1 MSFISAFFK
10 NENVKTR
17 ERKVQQPKQYFMI
30 QRINFNCVYG
40 KAMLEEILSGK
51 KKSRKHRMNIRIQ
64 KVDQIKDYFRLWAQV
79 TGTMVMLSV
88 MIRKGGN
95 EKQIKSSVLA
105 ILNLSCRED
114 SPEEI
119 KEKTDFFFRL
129 ALKLYSIR
137 TNI

>member
-1 MSFISAFFK
+1 MISG
-10 NENVKTR
+10 
-17 ERKVQQPKQYFMI
+17 Y
-30 QRINFNCVYG
+30 
-40 KAMLEEILSGK
+40 
-51 KKSRKHRMNIRIQ
+51 
-64 KVDQIKDYFRLWAQV
+64 WAQV

-88 MIRKGGN
+88 VIWKGGN
-95 EKQIKSSVLA
+95 EKEIKSSVLA

-119 KEKTDFFFRL
+119 KETNRFFLRL